1 MNLGNVS
8 YGHQLVWNLL
18 DRISNA
24 WSKLSKFMLTLVLFK
39 YLYVCIVFSN
49 LKQELQKKD
58 ESELK
63 KVLVNIYVAERA
75 HPEVT
80 HN

>member
-1 MNLGNVS
+1 
-8 YGHQLVWNLL
+8 
-18 DRISNA
+18 
-24 WSKLSKFMLTLVLFK
+24 MLTLVLFK

>member
-1 MNLGNVS
+1 
-8 YGHQLVWNLL
+8 
-18 DRISNA
+18 
-24 WSKLSKFMLTLVLFK
+24 MLTLVLFK

-63 KVLVNIYVAERA
+63 KFLVNIYVAERA

>member
-1 MNLGNVS
+1 MLCKS
-8 YGHQLVWNLL
+8 
-18 DRISNA
+18 
-24 WSKLSKFMLTLVLFK
+24 MLTLVLFK

-63 KVLVNIYVAERA
+63 KVRVNMYVVETAR
-75 HPEVT
+75 PEVI